1 MAAETKNRPV
11 AAGRRGDRCGVR
23 AGATVIVRENTAH
36 DQMLR
41 AALYYAANFRW
52 AIIPLHGVRDGRCTC
67 GREDCQSPG
76 KHPLTPRGVKDATK
90 DPVVI
95 QHWWRRWP
103 WANIGVATGRV
114 SGFWV
119 LDVDTDT
126 GGDESL
132 RELVVEHGPLPDT
145 VEQLTGGGG
154 RHILFRWPGR
164 PVGNRVALAPGMD
177 VRGDDGY
184 ILVAPSLHRS
194 GRRYVWEISSR
205 PGEVPIAP
213 APQWL
218 LDMVLAGPGERRATP
233 PEEWR
238 RLVAFGVEEGQRN
251 TTIARLAG
259 HLLRRGVD
267 PYMAALLL
275 LGWNESRCRPPLP
288 AEEVLRTVNS
298 IAKRE
303 AARRG
308 LLAGGRSA

>member
-1 MAAETKNRPV
+1 MTAVMQSRPS
-11 AAGRRGDRCGVR
+11 ANGRRGGMTTTS
-23 AGATVIVRENTAH
+23 ANAIVPDDVALR
-36 DQMLR
+36 QKQR
-41 AALYYAANFRW
+41 AAVAYAIRMGW
-52 AIIPLHGVRDGRCTC
+52 GVLLTHGIQNGRCTC
-67 GREDCQSPG
+67 GRDDCPSPG
-76 KHPLTPRGVKDATK
+76 KHPVTKHGVKDATK
-90 DPVVI
+90 DPATI
-95 QHWWRRWP
+95 MRLLARYP
-103 WANIGVATGRV
+103 WANIAIATGKV
-114 SGFWV
+114 SGFFV
-119 LDVDTDT
+119 LDVDPDH
-126 GGDESL
+126 GGDDSL
-132 RELVVEHGPLPDT
+132 RDLVMQHGPLPDT

-164 PVGNRVALAPGMD
+164 PVPNRVAIAPGLD
-177 VRGDDGY
+177 VRGDGGY
-184 ILVAPSLHRS
+184 IVVAPSVHHS
-194 GRRYVWEISSR
+194 GRRYVWELSSR

-218 LDMVLAGPGERRATP
+218 LDLVLAGADGRRTTP

-238 RLVAFGVEEGQRN
+238 RLAAFGVEEGQRN
-251 TTIARLAG
+251 IAIARLAG

-267 PYMAALLL
+267 PYLVALLL